1 MQVAMIDSETILIY
15 WFGTTPDTA
24 ALAKDRADLWWS
36 KNSEADR
43 EIRERFESSV
53 QLARESKLNPWLAQ
67 PRGRLALIIL
77 TDQFPRNIYRDSP
90 RAFGFDATA
99 LAWSLEG
106 IERGHD
112 RLLRPI
118 ERVFFYLPLEHSEL
132 LEHQEQSVSMFR
144 ELVPIVMMDQRENFE
159 RYLNFAILHRDI
171 VARFG
176 RFPHRNRILGRPS
189 TPDELDFLSQPG
201 SSF

>member
-1 MQVAMIDSETILIY
+1 MIDSETILTY
-15 WFGTTPDTA
+15 WFGANPDGA
-24 ALAKDRADLWWS
+24 GLAKDRADLWWS
-36 KNSEADR
+36 KNAEIDS
-43 EIRERFESSV
+43 EIRERFETSV
-53 QLARESKLNPWLAQ
+53 QLAGKDTLSSWLAE

-90 RAFGFDATA
+90 RAFALDAKA
-99 LAWSLEG
+99 LGWSHDG
-106 IERGHD
+106 IQLGMD

-118 ERVFFYLPLEHSEL
+118 ERVFFYLPLEHSER
-132 LEHQEQSVSMFR
+132 LEDQERAVNMFND
-144 ELVPIVMMDQRENFE
+144 LVTTVDADQQEIFE
-159 RYLNFAILHRDI
+159 SYLNFAILHRDI

-189 TPDELDFLSQPG
+189 TPEELYFLSQPG

>member
-1 MQVAMIDSETILIY
+1 METIDSILTY
-15 WFGTTPDTA
+15 WFSADPDRA
-24 ALAKDRADLWWS
+24 ALAKERADLWWS
-36 KNSEADR
+36 KNTEVDK

-53 QLARESKLNPWLAQ
+53 QLAGESKLNPWLAE

-77 TDQFPRNIYRDSP
+77 TDQFARNIYRDSP
-90 RAFGFDATA
+90 RAFGFDAQA
-99 LAWSLEG
+99 LEWSLDG
-106 IERGHD
+106 IELGLD
-112 RLLRPI
+112 RSLRPI
-118 ERVFFYLPLEHSEL
+118 ERVFFYLPLEHSER
-132 LEHQEQSVSMFR
+132 LEHQERSVIRFS
-144 ELVPIVMMDQRENFE
+144 ELVSIAAAAQREIFE
-159 RYLNFAILHRDI
+159 QYLNFAILHRDI